1 MIVKTEKCLTRV
13 HFHASTPTLLKIK
26 LFTVDI
32 DRALVNKEVFADPL
46 TTKYFVDPKSV
57 FTSASDCV

>member
-1 MIVKTEKCLTRV
+1 MFNKGALSCM
-13 HFHASTPTLLKIK
+13 HSTPTLLKIK

-32 DRALVNKEVFADPL
+32 DRALVNKEVYVDKL
-46 TTKYFVDPKSV
+46 TTNCFGDPENV